1 MADDQ
6 KTLEIAKELY
16 GFIRTDLA
24 DGDREAQ
31 SVSRIQVVL
40 NELIDAERKNTAFA
54 DWSDPEH
61 IKARLRAYEAMG
73 QEDEFAFFP
82 KIMRALHLLV
92 DSFTR
97 DDDLTGFT
105 VSPSRNDYYYSD
117 HEYIESWRVL
127 RKAIGR
133 QVKGTHE

>member
-1 MADDQ
+1 MADDAY
-6 KTLEIAKELY
+6 TLEIAKTLY
-16 GFIRTDLA
+16 DYILQDIA
-24 DGDREAQ
+24 DGDRASQ
-31 SVSRIQVVL
+31 SVSRIQVTL
-40 NELIDAERKNTAFA
+40 NELLDAKSKNATFA

-61 IKARLRAYEAMG
+61 IKARLRVYEDISR
-73 QEDEFAFFP
+73 EDEFAFFP
-82 KIMRALHLLV
+82 KVIRALHVLA
-92 DSFTR
+92 DDFTR

-105 VSPSRNDYYYSD
+105 VSPSRNGYYHSD